1 MLMDGLVGGLCGGD
15 GLFLQTFADLFG
27 LLGCGFQ
34 FGSKF
39 VLLVVSTFCCFHKYF
54 PFLIYYRIAVAPSQ
68 QHPDRSN
75 LSNQACIE
83 DDKANLTMAG
93 TLNLRPATYA
103 GRRPPIHSG
112 EAGRGWKIRE
122 ANPVS

>member
-39 VLLVVSTFCCFHKYF
+39 VLLVVSTFCCFHKCF
-54 PFLIYYRIAVAPSQ
+54 PFLIYYGIAVSPLPR
-68 QHPDRSN
+68 HPH
-75 LSNQACIE
+75 LSTLYNQAGIGYY
-83 DDKANLTMAG
+83 KTIPATAG
-93 TLNLRPATYA
+93 TLNLRPANYSLRVLL
-103 GRRPPIHSG
+103 RRRDSDAIV
-112 EAGRGWKIRE
+112 
-122 ANPVS
+122 N